1 MQLFNLILDNDLCK
15 IARFV
20 FLTRMLFDDF
30 IEFLINI
37 IFNVINLCKI
47 TRFANKVC

>member
-1 MQLFNLILDNDLCK
+1 MQLFNLILDNDLFK

-20 FLTRMLFDDF
+20 FLTRDDF
-30 IEFLINI
+30 IELLKNI